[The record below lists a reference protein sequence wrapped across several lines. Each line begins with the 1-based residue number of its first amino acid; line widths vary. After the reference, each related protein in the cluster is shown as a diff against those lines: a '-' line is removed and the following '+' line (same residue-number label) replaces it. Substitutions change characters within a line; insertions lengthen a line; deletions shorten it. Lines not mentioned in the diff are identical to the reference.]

1 MEINYYRKTN
11 SQGLAEAWASCQFT
25 SETDLRS
32 LTIEPLVTINGQP
45 FLRQHHVTFL
55 TGKETCRAHHFAK
68 HLAIQVLS
76 QDSCQAR
83 PSRCKVL
90 WIDTTNGPHVSA
102 TIYRELA
109 THAWDNQDLHFV
121 CLDVLGG
128 QREDFWFINR
138 AIEDLINEHRP
149 DLVVIDDID
158 HFMPYC
164 GINIATE
171 FSRTVRD
178 AVNHTDTAFLF
189 IGYNHIGK
197 KACSTGNLGKQ
208 LFTSANDIFTLST
221 QRDVTTV
228 RHICGYDLRYDPD
241 ECEFRFTIGPDNI
254 PHEAPRDHKD
264 SSTSI
269 VDDDT
274 LREIATDII
283 QPGQTITPVEFL
295 HQVTARHR
303 HLRQQER
310 ATALYN
316 QALRL
321 NILPQ
326 PNESTPST
334 PSSPSSPSSPS
345 TPSSPSSPSSPST
358 PFSPSAPS
366 APSSPSVDFN
376 TPLTLPLLLRSRQ
389 PGSPYGGSAAV

>member
-25 SETDLRS
+25 SETDLSS
-32 LTIEPLVTINGQP
+32 LTIEPLATINGQP

-76 QDSCQAR
+76 QDSCQTR

-102 TIYRELA
+102 AIYRELA
-109 THAWDNQDLHFV
+109 THARDNQDLYFV

-241 ECEFRFTIGPDNI
+241 ECEFQFTIGPDNI

-264 SSTSI
+264 GSTSMI
-269 VDDDT
+269 DDDT

-295 HQVTARHR
+295 HQVIARHR

-334 PSSPSSPSSPS
+334 PSSPSTPS
-345 TPSSPSSPSSPST
+345 TPSSPSSPST
-358 PFSPSAPS
+358 
-366 APSSPSVDFN
+366 PSSTSVDFN